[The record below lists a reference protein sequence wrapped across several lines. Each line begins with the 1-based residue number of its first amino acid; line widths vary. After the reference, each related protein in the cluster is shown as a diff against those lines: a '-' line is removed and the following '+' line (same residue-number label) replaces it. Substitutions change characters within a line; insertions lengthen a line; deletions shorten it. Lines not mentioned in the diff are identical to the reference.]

1 MPSVGLAEVTMVVG
15 YLAMLGLIVGL
26 PIWAIGL
33 IRRNRDR
40 IRDLERRVDE
50 LEGGSGPSRS

>member
-1 MPSVGLAEVTMVVG
+1 MVVG

>member
-1 MPSVGLAEVTMVVG
+1 MPSIGLAEVTMVVG

-50 LEGGSGPSRS
+50 LEGGSGPGRS